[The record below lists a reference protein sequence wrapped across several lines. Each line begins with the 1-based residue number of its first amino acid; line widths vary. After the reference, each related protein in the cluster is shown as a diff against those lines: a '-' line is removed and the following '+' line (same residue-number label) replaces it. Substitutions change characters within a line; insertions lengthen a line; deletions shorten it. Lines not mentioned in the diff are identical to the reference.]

1 VSAKDP
7 NISKIGKFLK
17 GQLDI
22 RVMHR
27 LEREAQDDPFL
38 MGALDGYETNSKDQE
53 TNLADLKERLAKRVA
68 PKNERSTLLWHV
80 LPIAACL
87 LIMFGAGYWFFSA
100 TPDKVQYANVVKPT
114 TVVTKPGNIIQPINP
129 IAKADLNNKTSKKPD
144 LKSPDLLAVQKPK
157 YNVSGVNDLIGRDT
171 ATIKAGLPPL
181 AINTVQD
188 NPVGNIEKLLQGKAV
203 QNNPIPNVELL
214 LQGKVAGLNIQNYA
228 GAPGLRGS
236 VNIRGLAADSLN
248 NNSANRFFGAK
259 TKPASI
265 SLITGKILDAITG
278 EPMAAATIG
287 SGGKGLTQA
296 DTSGRYQVTVNDG
309 STLVF
314 TYQGY
319 VTQTVKLNPG
329 QKNLNISLTADTKNL
344 SETVIRGYVKRKP
357 DQANNA
363 SYIITGKEVQDNPV
377 GHVEQL
383 LQGKVTGLNIQNNA
397 AAKKNLI
404 TISGKVTD
412 KNGVP
417 ISGALIKNATKFANT
432 DTNGR
437 YRITVNID
445 STLRVTSLGS
455 LSQLVKITPGQT
467 TLNLKLE
474 QEDNRLAE
482 VSIRGYVK
490 RSRDQTTGA
499 SYIITGKDNN
509 CKENARFKRRFFKK
523 IVIAEQYISE
533 HAAGDTT
540 STRSGKFLRALKF
553 IKKRVQVSFPTD
565 KTAIGYADLKIFG
578 QNKSE
583 WLKWYEA
590 NKCNNLK

>member
-7 NISKIGKFLK
+7 NISKIGKYLK

>member
-1 VSAKDP
+1 MSAKDP

>member
-1 VSAKDP
+1 MSAKDP
-7 NISKIGKFLK
+7 NISKIGKYLK

-68 PKNERSTLLWHV
+68 PKNEWSTLLWHV

>member
-1 VSAKDP
+1 MSAKDP
-7 NISKIGKFLK
+7 NISKIGKYLK